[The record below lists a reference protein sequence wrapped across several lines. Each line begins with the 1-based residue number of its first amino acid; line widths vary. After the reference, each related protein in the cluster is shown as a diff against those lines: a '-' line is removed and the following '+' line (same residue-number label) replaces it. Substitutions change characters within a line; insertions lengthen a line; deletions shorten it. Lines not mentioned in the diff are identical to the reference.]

1 MTHAPGRI
9 FGFIAGL
16 FLLGALFG
24 GCTSARAD
32 KPLPLEETTF
42 SGSASQLQ
50 IDLPGRWNAVTQPLP
65 VAPEA
70 APFVRDATRF
80 DTERQD
86 GLQLICAAVHFDNAA
101 IAGRLGAP
109 GTPARQNFYAAFQES
124 ALSAFIA
131 EFQSSDAAPDV
142 QQNRETLPVNGRDLV
157 VLSVDY
163 TSAFKTPG
171 RFKIVLVPD
180 DTETWIIT
188 LLYNANDKM
197 LAEQI
202 DRIIQSIRLIT

>member
-9 FGFIAGL
+9 FGLIAGL

-24 GCTSARAD
+24 GCTSARSD
-32 KPLPLEETTF
+32 KPLPLEKATF

-50 IDLPGRWNAVTQPLP
+50 IDLPGRRNAVTQPLP

-86 GLQLICAAVHFDNAA
+86 GLQLVCAAVHFDNAA

-131 EFQSSDAAPDV
+131 ESSRSTTPAPSRPRDGLKPFSFLTIPKRGLLPCFTMPTIKCWQSKLTASFS
-142 QQNRETLPVNGRDLV
+142 RSG
-157 VLSVDY
+157 
-163 TSAFKTPG
+163 
-171 RFKIVLVPD
+171 
-180 DTETWIIT
+180 
-188 LLYNANDKM
+188 
-197 LAEQI
+197 
-202 DRIIQSIRLIT
+202 